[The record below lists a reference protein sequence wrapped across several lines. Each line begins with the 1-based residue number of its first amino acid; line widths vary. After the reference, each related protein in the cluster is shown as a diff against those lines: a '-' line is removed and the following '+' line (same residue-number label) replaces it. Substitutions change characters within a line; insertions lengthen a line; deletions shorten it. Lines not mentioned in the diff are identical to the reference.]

1 MAGRVRNG
9 IIVGARSHKYL
20 ATFVTQM
27 KIKSITTILTL
38 ILFISFVSSA
48 QELLPT
54 STTGYIVRHTYFTL
68 SYSEKDEQPEWVYY
82 ELTPALIKGK
92 QKRTD
97 DYRPDSLV
105 STISAQLEDYRG
117 SGYDR
122 GHLCP
127 AGDMK
132 LNFTSM
138 SESFLLSNMSPQEK
152 DFNDGIWN
160 KLEELVRKWAL
171 TDSKIYVVT
180 GGVLTSN
187 KGKIGL
193 DGVTIP
199 KYFYK
204 IIYDPK
210 GQGKMIAFLIPNE
223 KSIKRLQEY
232 VVSVDS
238 VESLT
243 GIDFFPELPDSIENL
258 LERGKDLSAWFGN
271 IH

>member
-1 MAGRVRNG
+1 MKYNKCIT
-9 IIVGARSHKYL
+9 II
-20 ATFVTQM
+20 
-27 KIKSITTILTL
+27 L
-38 ILFISFVSSA
+38 ILILSKTFASTA

-54 STTGYIVRHTYFTL
+54 STTHQIVRHNYFIL
-68 SYSEKDEQPEWVYY
+68 SYSEPNEQAEWVYY
-82 ELTPALIKGK
+82 ELTPALIWGK
-92 QKRTD
+92 QSRTD

-105 STISAQLEDYRG
+105 STMSAQLDDYRG

-132 LNFTSM
+132 LNYTSM
-138 SESFLLSNMSPQEK
+138 TETFYLSNCSPQDR
-152 DFNDGIWN
+152 DFNAGIWN
-160 KLEELVRKWAL
+160 ELEERVRRWAL
-171 TDSKIYVVT
+171 SSGRMYVVT
-180 GGVLTSN
+180 AGVLISN

-193 DGVTIP
+193 DGVSIP

-223 KSIKRLQEY
+223 KSTKPLQSY

-243 GIDFFPELPDSIENL
+243 GIDFFPELPDTLENL
-258 LERGKDLSAWFGN
+258 LERTKDLSGWMW
-271 IH
+271 

>member
-1 MAGRVRNG
+1 
-9 IIVGARSHKYL
+9 
-20 ATFVTQM
+20 M
-27 KIKSITTILTL
+27 KIKQSILVLTL
-38 ILFISFVSSA
+38 LLSISFASTA

-54 STTGYIVRHTYFTL
+54 STTHQIVRHTYYTL
-68 SYSEKDEQPEWVYY
+68 SYSEPNEQAEWVYY
-82 ELTPALIKGK
+82 ELTSDMVRGK

-97 DYRPDSLV
+97 DYRPDEKV
-105 STISAQLEDYRG
+105 TTVSAQLEDYRG

-132 LNFTSM
+132 INLTAM
-138 SESFLLSNMSPQEK
+138 TESFYLSNMSPQKKE
-152 DFNDGIWN
+152 FNDGIWN
-160 KLEELVRKWAL
+160 DLENKVRSWAL
-171 TDSKIYVVT
+171 TKGKLYIVT

-193 DGVTIP
+193 DGVSIP

-223 KSIKRLQEY
+223 KSTNPLQTL

-238 VESLT
+238 VETLI
-243 GIDFFPELPDSIENL
+243 GIDYFPELPDTLEYL
-258 LERGKDLSAWFGN
+258 LERTKDLSGWYFSK
-271 IH
+271 

>member
-1 MAGRVRNG
+1 VNGRRQSG
-9 IIVGARSHKYL
+9 IKGEVMNNSYY
-20 ATFVTQM
+20 ATQTTM
-27 KIKSITTILTL
+27 KKISTILTL
-38 ILFISFVSSA
+38 LLSISFASTA

-54 STTGYIVRHTYFTL
+54 SRTHQIVRHTYYTL
-68 SYSEKDEQPEWVYY
+68 SYSEPNEQAEWVYY
-82 ELTPALIKGK
+82 ELTADMVRGK

-97 DYRPDSLV
+97 DYRPDEKV
-105 STISAQLEDYRG
+105 STVSAQLEDYMD

-132 LNFTSM
+132 INLTAM
-138 SESFLLSNMSPQEK
+138 TESFYLSNMSPQKKE
-152 DFNDGIWN
+152 FNDGIWN
-160 KLEELVRKWAL
+160 ELEEKVRRWAL
-171 TDSKIYVVT
+171 SSGRIYVVT

-187 KGKIGL
+187 KGKIGM

-204 IIYDPK
+204 VIYDPI
-210 GQGKMIAFLIPNE
+210 GQGEMVAFLIPNE
-223 KSIKRLQEY
+223 KSTKPLQTY

-243 GIDFFPELPDSIENL
+243 GIDFFPELPDTIASR
-258 LERGKDLSAWFGN
+258 LESGKDFSRWHF
-271 IH
+271 